1 LACTR
6 AWKTLERVW
15 KAFGGVRALK
25 ESCGSR
31 ANASKKS
38 GGVAESAARRIDR
51 TRARAWALQIH
62 YQWDVG
68 ERKGTVAEALE
79 AVVAMRRVAE
89 SRMPYLRRLMAE
101 LDVRGDELDELL
113 EVALDNWRMERLALL
128 DRGILRIA
136 AAELICFDE
145 IPPKVSIQEA
155 VRLAERYSSP
165 ESPGFVNGVLDALYK
180 RVIA

>member
-1 LACTR
+1 M
-6 AWKTLERVW
+6 K
-15 KAFGGVRALK
+15 GY
-25 ESCGSR
+25 SGSR
-31 ANASKKS
+31 TSASKKS
-38 GGVAESAARRIDR
+38 GGVAESVAARRIDR

-68 ERKGTVAEALE
+68 EREGTVSEALE
-79 AVVAMRRVAE
+79 AVMAMRRIAE
-89 SRMPYLRRLMAE
+89 SRMPYLRRLVAE
-101 LDVRGDELDELL
+101 LDARGDEFDELL
-113 EVALDNWRMERLALL
+113 EAALDNWRMERLALL

-155 VRLAERYSSP
+155 VRLAERYSGP
-165 ESPGFVNGVLDALYK
+165 ESPAFVNGVLDALYK

>member
-1 LACTR
+1 M
-6 AWKTLERVW
+6 
-15 KAFGGVRALK
+15 
-25 ESCGSR
+25 
-31 ANASKKS
+31 NKS
-38 GGVAESAARRIDR
+38 SGVAETAARRIDR

-68 ERKGTVAEALE
+68 GRVGTVSEALE
-79 AVVAMRRVAE
+79 RVSRMRRIAE
-89 SRMPYLRRLMAE
+89 SRMPYLRRLMEE
-101 LDVRGDELDELL
+101 LDARSSELDELL
-113 EVALDNWRMERLALL
+113 EVALDNWRLERLALL

-155 VRLAERYSSP
+155 VRLAERYSGS

-180 RVIA
+180 RVIG

>member
-1 LACTR
+1 MKR
-6 AWKTLERVW
+6 AD
-15 KAFGGVRALK
+15 GG
-25 ESCGSR
+25 
-31 ANASKKS
+31 
-38 GGVAESAARRIDR
+38 AESATRRIDR

-68 ERKGTVAEALE
+68 EQKGTFADALE
-79 AVVAMRRVAE
+79 EVGAMRRIAE
-89 SRMPYLRRLMAE
+89 SRMPYLRRLAAE
-101 LDVRGDELDELL
+101 LDARGDELDQLL

-136 AAELICFDE
+136 AAELVCFDE

-155 VRLAERYSSP
+155 VRLAERYSGP
-165 ESPGFVNGVLDALYK
+165 ESPRFVNGVLDALYK